1 MKKLLLFI
9 SLFLTIETFGQTP
22 MHRLLSKRVSGAS
35 YCSGNTRA
43 NNFITATGITDATI
57 KDNICWLV
65 DTLESTNM
73 DDSLYAFGPIVG
85 GTAATHA
92 YNVID
97 TATYKLT
104 FSGTITH
111 ASTGMKG
118 NGSTGY
124 ANTGFNCQTVWTDT
138 LGSMG
143 LYSRTSGEATATK
156 TEMGAANAAYTQ
168 NTSIFIRFG
177 DTFYGLIN
185 CSGVASNFG
194 NTESHGTYIAS
205 RYAHPSTGNRNY
217 LQKNT
222 TQELNSE
229 NPGRPNLSLYLMAI
243 NENGT
248 AKNFS
253 TKELT
258 CYFIGKGISPAGG
271 LVMQKIIT
279 SWNTKN
285 SR

>member
-1 MKKLLLFI
+1 MRQFI
-9 SLFLTIETFGQTP
+9 LIISTILSFEALGQTP
-22 MHRLLSKRVSGAS
+22 MSWLTKKTSS
-35 YCSGNTRA
+35 YCSGDTRA
-43 NNFITATGITDATI
+43 NKFITATGITDATI
-57 KDNICWLV
+57 KDNICWLI
-65 DTLESTNM
+65 DTLESTNL
-73 DDSLYAFGPIVG
+73 DDSLYAFYPIVG
-85 GTAATHA
+85 GTSATHA
-92 YNVID
+92 YNLMD

-104 FSGTITH
+104 YTGTITH

-118 NGSTGY
+118 NGTTGF
-124 ANTGFNCQTVWTDT
+124 ANTNFNCQTVWTDT
-138 LGSMG
+138 LGSIG
-143 LYSRTSGEATATK
+143 LYSRTSGEASATK
-156 TEMGAANAAYTQ
+156 TEMGASNAAYTQ

-177 DTFYGLIN
+177 DTYYGLVN
-185 CSGVASNFG
+185 CVGIGSNFG

-205 RYAHPSTGNRNY
+205 RFSHISTGNRNY

-229 NPGRPNLSLYLMAI
+229 GPGRPNLVLYLMAI

-258 CYFIGKGISPAGG
+258 CAFTGWGISAAGG
-271 LVMQKIIT
+271 LVMEKIIT
-279 SWNTKN
+279 SWNSKN